1 MIGLLRI
8 SSVLL
13 TVAVVTPPLAVLQ
26 YLAVK
31 AGRFDRA
38 IPRLWHGM
46 VLRLLGM
53 RVHVL
58 GRMADERPLLLASNH
73 ISWTDIMVLGA
84 VGDVNFIAKSEVS
97 GWPGISILAY
107 LQRSVFVER
116 DRRRKSG
123 DQAGEIA
130 ARMRRGDAMV
140 LFAEGSTGDGNLLLP
155 FKSTLFGAA
164 ALAAQADG
172 APVIVQP
179 VVIAYTR
186 FHGMPMNRQHR
197 TVASWT
203 GDTSLVPHLFAL
215 MREGAVDVEVR
226 FGEPLAY
233 DARTNRK
240 ALAREVERRARDMF
254 VDALRAPR
262 GGR

>member
-1 MIGLLRI
+1 MIGWLRI
-8 SSVLL
+8 SAVLL
-13 TVAVVTPPLAVLQ
+13 SVALVTPPLAVLQ

-38 IPRLWHGM
+38 IPRLWHGF
-46 VLRLLGM
+46 VLRLLGI

-58 GRMADERPLLLASNH
+58 GRIAAERPLLLASNH

-84 VGDVNFIAKSEVS
+84 VADVNFIAKSEVS

-116 DRRRKSG
+116 ERKRKSG

-164 ALAAQADG
+164 ALAAQAEG

-197 TVASWT
+197 TFASWT
-203 GDTSLVPHLFAL
+203 GDTSLLPHLLAL
-215 MREGAVDVEVR
+215 MREGAVDVEVH
-226 FGEPLAY
+226 FGEPMPYEAS
-233 DARTNRK
+233 ANRK
-240 ALAREVERRARDMF
+240 ALAREIERRSRDIF
-254 VDALRAPR
+254 VGALRAPR